1 MTKSLRCRDA
11 ERLMLEGEDRRLTA
25 GEEKSL
31 EDHRRDCAR
40 CRGFAADRAL
50 LRDGLAALRWP
61 APPED
66 LVRRTRQALREA
78 GTAAPAGLPAWVL
91 VALAAVTIATSVWL
105 AFSLPDITPDTTL
118 ADLPFAARAA
128 LLVIVQNA
136 IMLFCSPVVLRTARA
151 RRDEPESVRS

>member
-1 MTKSLRCRDA
+1 MTKGLRCRDA
-11 ERLMLEGEDRRLTA
+11 ERLMLEGEERRLSA
-25 GEEKSL
+25 AEQRFLEE
-31 EDHRRDCAR
+31 HRRDCAR
-40 CRGFAADRAL
+40 CRAFAADRIL
-50 LRDGLAALRWP
+50 VRDALAAVRWP

-78 GTAAPAGLPAWVL
+78 GTTAPAGLPVWVII
-91 VALAAVTIATSVWL
+91 ALAAVTIVTSVWL

-128 LLVIVQNA
+128 VLVIVQNA
-136 IMLFCSPVVLRTARA
+136 IMLFCAPVVLRTARA